1 MRGPQAKKVKKGLFN
16 QLYPF
21 EKNPQKDWLIII
33 SISLF
38 IGLFLYIFRPFGLHD
53 ATGQYKSF
61 ILLGYGIVT
70 FTVLVLNVFIIP
82 AIFPSWFREEK
93 WTVKRE
99 ILYIGFIL
107 FTIGAGN
114 FFYSNIIFH
123 NQFLSFNGFL
133 LFQFYTL
140 VIGILP
146 VSMLV
151 MSTYIRL
158 LKRNLKAAGA
168 INKNI
173 STKEPNSRGIGESEL
188 SFSSTNKGE
197 MLQIAGKDFLV
208 AIAEG
213 NYVKVF
219 YLEKEDIKNIMLRN
233 TLKKIIQETLY
244 KPPYFRCHRAYIV
257 NIDKVLKAEGNSQG
271 FLLDVHGLDFKIP
284 VSRSFVK
291 PFKERFKS

>member
-1 MRGPQAKKVKKGLFN
+1 MKTTPKTKVKKGLLN

-21 EKNPQKDWLIII
+21 EKNPQKDWLIIV

-38 IGLFLYIFRPFGLHD
+38 IGLFLYVFKPFGLHG
-53 ATGQYKSF
+53 ATGQHKSF
-61 ILLGYGIVT
+61 VLLGYGIVT
-70 FTVLVLNVFIIP
+70 LVLLIMNVFMVP
-82 AIFPSWFREEK
+82 AVFPSWFCEEK
-93 WTVKRE
+93 WTVKKE

-107 FTIGAGN
+107 FTIGVGN
-114 FFYSNIIFH
+114 FIYSNIIFH
-123 NQFLSFNGFL
+123 SQFLSFKGFF

-146 VSMLV
+146 VSLLV

-158 LKRNLKAAGA
+158 LKRNLRAAGA

-173 STKEPNSRGIGESEL
+173 STKEQKGIGIGESKL

-197 MLQIAGKDFLV
+197 MLHIAGKDFLV

-213 NYVKVF
+213 NYVDI
-219 YLEKEDIKNIMLRN
+219 YYTEKGIIKNMMLRS
-233 TLKKIIQETLY
+233 TLKKMAQENLSNS
-244 KPPYFRCHRAYIV
+244 PYFRCHRAYIV
-257 NIDKVLKAEGNSQG
+257 NMDKVLKAEGNSQG
-271 FLLDVHGLDFKIP
+271 FLLDIQGLDFKIP

-291 PFKERFKS
+291 PLKEKFKP

>member
-1 MRGPQAKKVKKGLFN
+1 MRSSQTKNNKNRLLN

-38 IGLFLYIFRPFGLHD
+38 IGLFLYIFRPFGLHG
-53 ATGQYKSF
+53 ATRQYQSF
-61 ILLGYGIVT
+61 ILFGYGIVT
-70 FTVLVLNVFIIP
+70 FTVLVLNVFMIP

-114 FFYSNIIFH
+114 FVYSNIIFH
-123 NQFLSFNGFL
+123 NQFLSFKGFL

-219 YLEKEDIKNIMLRN
+219 YLEKEEIKNIMLRN

-271 FLLDVHGLDFKIP
+271 FLLDIQGLDLKIP

-291 PFKERFKS
+291 AFKERFKS